1 MAASDRAAL
10 TARFQQLARQDEER
24 RLASFTCDDAW
35 TLGQYAREAYERHSA
50 GAARRVGVAIQIHSF
65 DGQVLFACVVGQ
77 GATPR
82 LGEMIRR
89 KIETVRVY
97 SVSSYAIGRK
107 LLGQGKT
114 LDDLGPDHA
123 PHGGAVPIFVR
134 SVGAPVGAIAVSGLS
149 QEVDH
154 AIAVEALERHI
165 SAAGPAH

>member
-1 MAASDRAAL
+1 VRVLQHGQHRFAHAA
-10 TARFQQLARQDEER
+10 TATER

-89 KIETVRVY
+89 KIET
-97 SVSSYAIGRK
+97 
-107 LLGQGKT
+107 
-114 LDDLGPDHA
+114 
-123 PHGGAVPIFVR
+123 
-134 SVGAPVGAIAVSGLS
+134 GAPLLRARRAVRARA
-149 QEVDH
+149 D
-154 AIAVEALERHI
+154 
-165 SAAGPAH
+165 